1 MLMRRKHKAIFI
13 PMAITAMLA
22 GGTLVSLAP
31 PASALGTNDADLVVS
46 FEEPG
51 VQEAAFTDVTLTIE
65 RFGNAP
71 ACTVNPCG
79 LHYDDSDWT
88 SDVGTFSAG
97 FSRLAGDEKAGTAFS
112 VENKTTSS
120 PRERM
125 GVVRNTGAANEAILR
140 ISSTASD
147 LKYLGF
153 WWGSGNT
160 GAGANLIR
168 FYRDNALVADYD
180 AGDIDNSLIDAD
192 GTLRIGDYNG
202 NPNWCWPQTN
212 PATRPAAVACTDTDS
227 RPRATANDSNAGLP
241 LPGWVIGEPFL
252 FVHFRLEA
260 GFDEVRFER
269 NTGGFEM
276 DNLTVSNQIPAFTED
291 EVASTPTFTLDAT
304 DLILADPRDSSVEFN
319 GVSLTGTAFR
329 NTAAANLV
337 TRATL
342 CVAVTADGSSTTPV
356 DSPRFNLVATSA
368 SLTVSRTT
376 NRARWSLSGTKAAVA
391 AASQTITLQTTDS
404 DALVTSGNS
413 MWLRVGVMNGA
424 VTPAQC
430 ASSQSINTL
439 QIRGLTLTAS
449 RRVDLDIEN

>member
-160 GAGANLIR
+160 GSGAHLIR

-304 DLILADPRDSSVEFN
+304 DLILADPRDISVEFN

-342 CVAVTADGSSTTPV
+342 CVAVTANGSSTTPV

-424 VTPAQC
+424 VTPDQC
-430 ASSQSINTL
+430 ASSQSNNTL

>member
-304 DLILADPRDSSVEFN
+304 DLILADPRDISVEFN

-413 MWLRVGVMNGA
+413 MWLRVGIMNGA
-424 VTPAQC
+424 VTPDQC
-430 ASSQSINTL
+430 ASSQSNNTL